1 MKKILCFIFLGLL
14 SGCQSL
20 SSQTSNN
27 LSLKQASEISQECPR
42 QPEDVLKSANVKAIS
57 LSEQPLYESGVA
69 KKGNSQGFIFEAQ
82 AGQKF
87 NYRTE
92 SDICIWVYSP
102 DNQLLSNQDLPTD
115 GKYTIQISVPQGSK
129 TFEIAMSLGTEQ
141 LSNVSDSNQSDKQ
154 NGQNMIGTW
163 LGTFGLNSPRSK
175 LVIDSQSGQ
184 RFKGNLTTIGK
195 KGGTFVLAVE
205 GEFAQET
212 RKLFIQE
219 VAILSEPG
227 TERWFLGKNIGKIS
241 SNFQDMVG
249 VGEDSHG
256 NQYSWMLSKQ

>member
-1 MKKILCFIFLGLL
+1 MKKILCIICLSLL

-20 SSQTSNN
+20 SSQTSNS
-27 LSLKQASEISQECPR
+27 LSIKQASAASQGCPR

-57 LSEQPLYESGVA
+57 LSEQPLYESEVA

-82 AGQKF
+82 AGQKL
-87 NYRTE
+87 NYQTE
-92 SDICIWVYSP
+92 SDICVWVYSP
-102 DNQLLSNQDLPTD
+102 DNQLLSSQDLPTD
-115 GKYTIQISVPQGSK
+115 GKYTIQVSVPQGSK
-129 TFEIAMSLGTEQ
+129 TFEIAISLDAEQ
-141 LSNVSDSNQSDKQ
+141 SSNVSDFNQSDRQ
-154 NGQNMIGTW
+154 NEQSMIGTW
-163 LGTFGLNSPRSK
+163 LGSFGINSPQSK

-184 RFKGNLTTIGK
+184 NFKGNLTTIGK

-205 GEFAQET
+205 GEFSQET
-212 RKLFIQE
+212 RELFIQE